1 MIIMEVDDDDAGE
14 EEGVDDG
21 GEEIGSKKEKK
32 GERIFYVYKGKNVDV
47 HVHMDEIISLQ
58 RRWYEMSEGE
68 QRKERERV
76 KNEEGRGR
84 LPQGSKTSKGS
95 DVTIC
100 YPWILNRLTTKEIT
114 REERHKEGD
123 ANFIKNLR
131 AALDLGQIGERV
143 KKVFD
148 NGFLKKTHTLEQY
161 LAAFGITDANS
172 KLVED
177 VRYATV
183 KYNKDRRSEQR
194 EVMITCSCANMVCQ
208 APIVD
213 GVHRAPASSLWFN
226 DENERVSSFPE
237 GGNYIYSGCIRIP
250 CACTNENCQA
260 TVDVDGVH
268 REPASSR
275 WFNDKNERVTS
286 FPEGRKYI
294 YGGCIRIPCA
304 CTNVNCQATVDVDGV
319 HREPASC
326 NWFNDKNELVTS
338 FPEGRKYIYG
348 GCIRTKKRK
357 KTQKKNTGR
366 NKHLVEHVKR
376 ENWDLTKYGDVG
388 FYGNE
393 EEWCPLCD
401 GRTVVRAASS
411 YVMFYSNVLLWA
423 TTQELLIER
432 FGMKIKRE
440 HVKKVLDRFF
450 EDNQGANQKVF
461 NFNSFCREKAELC
474 FHCNQKLCEWIHS
487 IQD

>member
-177 VRYATV
+177 VRNAKV
-183 KYNKDRRSEQR
+183 KYDKDRRSEQR

-250 CACTNENCQA
+250 CACTNE
-260 TVDVDGVH
+260 
-268 REPASSR
+268 
-275 WFNDKNERVTS
+275 
-286 FPEGRKYI
+286 
-294 YGGCIRIPCA
+294 
-304 CTNVNCQATVDVDGV
+304 NCQATVDVDGV

>member
-1 MIIMEVDDDDAGE
+1 
-14 EEGVDDG
+14 
-21 GEEIGSKKEKK
+21 
-32 GERIFYVYKGKNVDV
+32 
-47 HVHMDEIISLQ
+47 
-58 RRWYEMSEGE
+58 
-68 QRKERERV
+68 
-76 KNEEGRGR
+76 
-84 LPQGSKTSKGS
+84 
-95 DVTIC
+95 
-100 YPWILNRLTTKEIT
+100 
-114 REERHKEGD
+114 
-123 ANFIKNLR
+123 
-131 AALDLGQIGERV
+131 
-143 KKVFD
+143 
-148 NGFLKKTHTLEQY
+148 
-161 LAAFGITDANS
+161 
-172 KLVED
+172 
-177 VRYATV
+177 
-183 KYNKDRRSEQR
+183 
-194 EVMITCSCANMVCQ
+194 
-208 APIVD
+208 
-213 GVHRAPASSLWFN
+213 
-226 DENERVSSFPE
+226 
-237 GGNYIYSGCIRIP
+237 
-250 CACTNENCQA
+250 
-260 TVDVDGVH
+260 
-268 REPASSR
+268 
-275 WFNDKNERVTS
+275 
-286 FPEGRKYI
+286 
-294 YGGCIRIPCA
+294 
-304 CTNVNCQATVDVDGV
+304 V